1 MDTKGRGPYSFT
13 AGSEIGTVDY
23 TPCLWDDDFSITHD
37 GSPGWEG
44 EVSVQSLLLDNTI
57 YVPSDESWIVHGTVG
72 SNGLPV
78 TLDSR
83 FESGSYTQISHA
95 NLVFR
100 YFRIT
105 GQMAPLDLDV
115 AARTYSKRQ
124 VTPKAS
130 PSPVKGAA
138 ERMAFAAGRRRDG
151 GSSGRGL
158 GIQRR
163 PRRDADLRLDGLR
176 PQLRSEHSNGCLPS
190 VFQR

>member
-1 MDTKGRGPYSFT
+1 MRWI
-13 AGSEIGTVDY
+13 AGFAGT
-23 TPCLWDDDFSITHD
+23 
-37 GSPGWEG
+37 
-44 EVSVQSLLLDNTI
+44 VSVQSLLLDNTI
-57 YVPSDESWIVHGTVG
+57 YIPSDESWIVHGTVG

-124 VTPKAS
+124 VTSNPHS
-130 PSPVKGAA
+130 ITCHHHPCHHVIIPVKGPT
-138 ERMAFAAGRRRDG
+138 
-151 GSSGRGL
+151 SSPL
-158 GIQRR
+158 SSPCHHPCQRSR
-163 PRRDADLRLDGLR
+163 
-176 PQLRSEHSNGCLPS
+176 
-190 VFQR
+190 